1 MEHPYNKGNHEPS
14 SRNREGAETIEKYS
28 NVNLVEY
35 IQVDGSA
42 RLL

>member
-1 MEHPYNKGNHEPS
+1 MGYPYSKDNHEPS